1 MLTKAMLDKLNKQI
15 NFEFYSSNIYLQ
27 MASWA
32 ETQGLEGCAKFLKK
46 QAQEELVHMHKL
58 FDYVLESGE
67 MAVIGKLDAPATDY
81 DSVEEIFKKALEHEK
96 QVTKRIHDIAD
107 TAWKDKDLAT
117 FNFIQWFVSEQ
128 HEEETSF
135 NRIVDKIKLIG
146 VDKRTLYLIDRE
158 LAVLAAEND

>member
-46 QAQEELVHMHKL
+46 QAEEELVHMHKI
-58 FDYVLESGE
+58 FEYVLESGE
-67 MAVIGKLDAPATDY
+67 MAIIGKLDAPATDY
-81 DSVEEIFKKALEHEK
+81 DSVEEIFKKSLEHEK

-135 NRIVDKIKLIG
+135 TKIIDKIKLIG
-146 VDKRTLYLIDRE
+146 VDKRTLYLIDK
-158 LAVLAAEND
+158 ALAAIATEKK

>member
-1 MLTKAMLDKLNKQI
+1 MLTKVMLDKLNKQL

-32 ETQGLEGCAKFLKK
+32 EMQGLEGCAKFLKK
-46 QAQEELVHMHKL
+46 QAQEELVHMHK
-58 FDYVLESGE
+58 FFEYIVESGE
-67 MAVIGKLDAPATDY
+67 MAVIGKLDAPPTDY
-81 DSVEEIFKKALEHEK
+81 DSVEEVFKKSLEHEK

-117 FNFIQWFVSEQ
+117 FNFMQWFISEQ

-135 NRIVDKIKLIG
+135 SKIIDKIKLIG
-146 VDKRTLYLIDRE
+146 VDKRTLYLIDK
-158 LAVLAAEND
+158 AMAAIASEKK